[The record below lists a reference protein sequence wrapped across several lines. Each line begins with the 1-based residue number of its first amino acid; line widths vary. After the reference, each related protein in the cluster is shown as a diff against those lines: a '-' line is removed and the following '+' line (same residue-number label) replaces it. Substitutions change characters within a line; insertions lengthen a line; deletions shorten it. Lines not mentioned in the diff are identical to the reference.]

1 MVESITVPLDA
12 QEQEIFAKAR
22 QRLKRVRLCAAQFQL
37 SLFKRSVDARDRENI
52 RFVYSVLAININ
64 GEYPNDA
71 SLLQKEKIKLLY
83 DDDCILPE
91 FGSEIMKAP
100 PLVVGMGPAGLFAA
114 LMLARNGYR
123 PIIIDRG
130 DSIEDRAR
138 TVSEFYATQRL
149 DTDSNV
155 QFGAGGAGTFSDG
168 KLMTR
173 IHDPKCSFVLNT
185 FVEHGAPADILFVSK
200 PHVGTDLLRGVVDSI
215 LKEIKRLGG
224 TVRYRCRLDGFA
236 HNADGTVTGY
246 TTAGDILCSTI
257 ILAIGHS
264 ARDTYKMLLRKQLEL
279 VAKPISVG
287 VRIEHLT
294 TDIDKALYGDFA
306 GHPAL
311 GHAEYALSD
320 TRTQRGVYTFCM
332 CPGGEVM
339 AAASEENQLVVNGM
353 SYRARNGRNSNAAVV
368 VSLGCDDFEPINGSL
383 AEGAIA
389 LQRRI
394 EGQAY
399 IAGGSD
405 YSAPVQ
411 TVGDYLCGKAVHEPS
426 RIQPTYMNGRCRV
439 ADLATV
445 FPDAVNTTLR
455 YGLQA
460 FDRKI
465 EGFAASDAVLTG
477 AETRTSAPVRISRT
491 QEGTAIGFSYVY
503 PCGEGA
509 GYAGGITSAAVDGVR
524 TALAVMKRYAPYKD

>member
-1 MVESITVPLDA
+1 
-12 QEQEIFAKAR
+12 
-22 QRLKRVRLCAAQFQL
+22 
-37 SLFKRSVDARDRENI
+37 
-52 RFVYSVLAININ
+52 
-64 GEYPNDA
+64 
-71 SLLQKEKIKLLY
+71 
-83 DDDCILPE
+83 
-91 FGSEIMKAP
+91 
-100 PLVVGMGPAGLFAA
+100 
-114 LMLARNGYR
+114 
-123 PIIIDRG
+123 
-130 DSIEDRAR
+130 
-138 TVSEFYATQRL
+138 
-149 DTDSNV
+149 
-155 QFGAGGAGTFSDG
+155 
-168 KLMTR
+168 
-173 IHDPKCSFVLNT
+173 
-185 FVEHGAPADILFVSK
+185 
-200 PHVGTDLLRGVVDSI
+200 
-215 LKEIKRLGG
+215 
-224 TVRYRCRLDGFA
+224 
-236 HNADGTVTGY
+236 
-246 TTAGDILCSTI
+246 
-257 ILAIGHS
+257 
-264 ARDTYKMLLRKQLEL
+264 
-279 VAKPISVG
+279 
-287 VRIEHLT
+287 
-294 TDIDKALYGDFA
+294 
-306 GHPAL
+306 
-311 GHAEYALSD
+311 
-320 TRTQRGVYTFCM
+320 
-332 CPGGEVM
+332 M

-399 IAGGSD
+399 VAGGSD